1 MAHVLN
7 LKSGETWD
15 NIPVLRGPQ
24 GNQPDI
30 AVTSN
35 TDTEYKLTFTS
46 NGVPLESRNLRGSAF
61 FSGDEIDGTSTLG
74 YQVEIAG
81 SQVHDIYVNN
91 RTDAFYIRTDKN
103 QLGIHKD
110 NFWMYKGNLKGN
122 NGDNFYEV
130 WKTIPGNEGKT
141 KQQMVEEMSGTAL
154 AMYRVYSKPLISEST
169 TELQT
174 WYYYKTGEDFG
185 GMYHQD
191 LYLSHVSS
199 LAAGNYTMKVTSTI
213 DDSEVYRSFTI
224 TDEQA
229 ALCPAVANH
238 KYCVQMCYGS
248 VDCAVSFYEE
258 PYSTGIYEATIKFT
272 FQSTESEEA
281 PVGYTVLEGAATQ
294 MSNKAWKWESTL
306 FPAEMQ
312 FEVAK
317 YAFFDGIRY
326 LSFDNGAV
334 VEPTPGVRYFVIY
347 DEKLLKLTFWGEIM
361 ATGHKVLLT
370 PYNIDITLTE
380 NLPAGAIDMSGI
392 CDLVQLGTWTQT
404 IYMSSTSLKADAFE
418 VTIETGASFSGVV
431 QKTTFDSV
439 VGTAALTTDASDCK
453 GAINELNAE
462 KLDKYTVV
470 SNNGKIMQ
478 AVEVSTPDGTKYENM
493 PSLAISDILEVIYPV
508 GSVYIN
514 TTDINPMA
522 ILGFGTWER
531 ICSNATI
538 WGASADG
545 EVGTVKAAGLPKVGA
560 KITYRSPNRTKDD
573 SSVSSIGCLIADTGT
588 TVTDNSAEGSWS
600 RFDKNGIGAVA
611 ITESSGGRNFNAVV
625 NGDPAYYG
633 KSDTVQ
639 PPALV
644 VNIWKRTA

>member
-1 MAHVLN
+1 
-7 LKSGETWD
+7 
-15 NIPVLRGPQ
+15 
-24 GNQPDI
+24 
-30 AVTSN
+30 
-35 TDTEYKLTFTS
+35 
-46 NGVPLESRNLRGSAF
+46 
-61 FSGDEIDGTSTLG
+61 
-74 YQVEIAG
+74 
-81 SQVHDIYVNN
+81 
-91 RTDAFYIRTDKN
+91 
-103 QLGIHKD
+103 
-110 NFWMYKGNLKGN
+110 
-122 NGDNFYEV
+122 
-130 WKTIPGNEGKT
+130 
-141 KQQMVEEMSGTAL
+141 
-154 AMYRVYSKPLISEST
+154 
-169 TELQT
+169 
-174 WYYYKTGEDFG
+174 
-185 GMYHQD
+185 
-191 LYLSHVSS
+191 
-199 LAAGNYTMKVTSTI
+199 
-213 DDSEVYRSFTI
+213 
-224 TDEQA
+224 
-229 ALCPAVANH
+229 
-238 KYCVQMCYGS
+238 
-248 VDCAVSFYEE
+248 
-258 PYSTGIYEATIKFT
+258 
-272 FQSTESEEA
+272 
-281 PVGYTVLEGAATQ
+281 
-294 MSNKAWKWESTL
+294 
-306 FPAEMQ
+306 MQ

-545 EVGTVKAAGLPKVGA
+545 EVGTVKAAGLPNIKGSLYAPTTTAYTGWTDQSGVFKDSKDAVGGT
-560 KITYRSPNRTKDD
+560 IPS
-573 SSVSSIGCLIADTGT
+573 AD
-588 TVTDNSAEGSWS
+588 GSWRARS
-600 RFDKNGIGAVA
+600 CIDFKASNSNSI
-611 ITESSGGRNFNAVV
+611 
-625 NGDPAYYG
+625 Y
-633 KSDTVQ
+633 SDSCNTVQ